1 MKNNRLLAAVL
12 IGFISNFDFDL
23 FYTWGVFFSPVADL
37 INRQLTTAECTA
49 CQPPL
54 WLGRSPPFCGPGPL
68 CPRFLLCFLHVS
80 VSPSAWGCRG
90 RRRRRRRR
98 KEGKPGEERKGVT
111 KREEILFVWRVD
123 VFPSCVCVRW
133 KYWTFVISWYF
144 LLHFFIVIYMR
155 FYIQH
160 EIKGAFLWCSL
171 THDEQK
177 ESKQLIIISRFM
189 VLLSQ
194 TLMHD

>member
-12 IGFISNFDFDL
+12 IGLISNFDFDL
-23 FYTWGVFFSPVADL
+23 FYTRGGFFSPVADL

-90 RRRRRRRR
+90 RRRRR

-111 KREEILFVWRVD
+111 KREEMLFVWRVD
-123 VFPSCVCVRW
+123 VFPSFVCVCEVEVLDICDILVLFA
-133 KYWTFVISWYF
+133 TFICC
-144 LLHFFIVIYMR
+144 LIYMR

>member
-1 MKNNRLLAAVL
+1 MYGVSAASLA
-12 IGFISNFDFDL
+12 
-23 FYTWGVFFSPVADL
+23 
-37 INRQLTTAECTA
+37 RQESAFLWPGPALSA
-49 CQPPL
+49 LPPL
-54 WLGRSPPFCGPGPL
+54 FPPRL
-68 CPRFLLCFLHVS
+68 CVS
-80 VSPSAWGCRG
+80 VSLGMQGEEKEEKKEERRETRG
-90 RRRRRRRR
+90 
-98 KEGKPGEERKGVT
+98 GEERCDKTRGNTVCLT
-111 KREEILFVWRVD
+111 GWCFSIL
-123 VFPSCVCVRW
+123 CVCEVEVLDICDIVVLFA
-133 KYWTFVISWYF
+133 TFICC
-144 LLHFFIVIYMR
+144 LIYMR

>member
-1 MKNNRLLAAVL
+1 MYGLSAASLA
-12 IGFISNFDFDL
+12 
-23 FYTWGVFFSPVADL
+23 
-37 INRQLTTAECTA
+37 RQESAFLWPGPALSA
-49 CQPPL
+49 LPPL
-54 WLGRSPPFCGPGPL
+54 FPPRL
-68 CPRFLLCFLHVS
+68 CVS
-80 VSPSAWGCRG
+80 VSLGMQGEEKEEKEEERRETRG
-90 RRRRRRRR
+90 
-98 KEGKPGEERKGVT
+98 GEERCDKTRGNTVCLT
-111 KREEILFVWRVD
+111 GWCFSIL
-123 VFPSCVCVRW
+123 CVCVRW
-133 KYWTFVISWYF
+133 KYWTFVIFWYF